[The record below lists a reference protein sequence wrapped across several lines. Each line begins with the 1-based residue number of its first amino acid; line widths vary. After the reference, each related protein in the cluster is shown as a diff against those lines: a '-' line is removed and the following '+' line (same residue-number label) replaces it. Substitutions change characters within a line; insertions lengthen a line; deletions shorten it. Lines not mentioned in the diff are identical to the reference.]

1 MSRAAGL
8 QRPAG
13 TGKDRGPSIV
23 RTDAMEMQIRQRRP
37 SSNEDVMLAR
47 LFRRRPRR
55 YTLGPTVD
63 FTDRRVA
70 VALRL
75 MLPR

>member
-1 MSRAAGL
+1 
-8 QRPAG
+8 
-13 TGKDRGPSIV
+13 
-23 RTDAMEMQIRQRRP
+23 MEMQIRQRRP

-55 YTLGPTVD
+55 YAPGPTVD

-70 VALRL
+70 LALRL

>member
-1 MSRAAGL
+1 VSRAAGL

-13 TGKDRGPSIV
+13 AGEERSPSIV

-55 YTLGPTVD
+55 YAPGPTVD

-70 VALRL
+70 LALRL

>member
-1 MSRAAGL
+1 
-8 QRPAG
+8 
-13 TGKDRGPSIV
+13 
-23 RTDAMEMQIRQRRP
+23 
-37 SSNEDVMLAR
+37 MLAR
-47 LFRRRPRR
+47 LFRRRQHR
-55 YTLGPTVD
+55 YAFGPTVD